1 MDKNDGKESNIM
13 KIRQLCKKIFSR
25 SIKSDLSYE
34 EAVEII
40 NRERVFIIDVRTP
53 EEYNKRHFKNAINVL
68 VYNIEK
74 INELIKDKDEIIL
87 IYCKVG
93 QRSEMAKQILLQNG
107 YRNVYT
113 FDAKM

>member
-1 MDKNDGKESNIM
+1 M

-53 EEYNKRHFKNAINVL
+53 EEYNKRHFKNAINVP

-74 INELIKDKDEIIL
+74 INELIKDKML
-87 IYCKVG
+87 IEDYNYDYEDDMEKLNNYYKP
-93 QRSEMAKQILLQNG
+93 E
-107 YRNVYT
+107 
-113 FDAKM
+113 